1 MPIDLCAQM
10 HKDRTQSNCGAIH
23 QHKFTRWADATDPFE
38 FLMYLASKI
47 TPGLAI
53 AHLLDRP
60 HAVFKQWGIDE
71 TGLHIENINR
81 LIIKTNE
88 SPAFIGVDSL
98 RLIII
103 AKRFIKLNHPGNKF
117 RTKQPD

>member
-1 MPIDLCAQM
+1 M
-10 HKDRTQSNCGAIH
+10 H
-23 QHKFTRWADATDPFE
+23 
-38 FLMYLASKI
+38 LASQI

-60 HAVFKQWGIDE
+60 HAVFKQRGIDE
-71 TGLHIENINR
+71 TGPHIQHINR
-81 LIIKTNE
+81 LIIETNE